1 MAVTY
6 SNNFNNIIDKLME
19 IIKVEVP
26 VPVVKATTKDPMLKA
41 NQSIRIIPN
50 GSTLVTYASHMEQRE
65 YSMTIQY
72 IFLDKREDRNFL
84 DHVMANTSQLEA
96 LIHDNITMTLSD
108 TNSTRAF
115 DLRMDEMEL
124 DADVDEEG
132 YFVVEY
138 SFSCQHIGNQA

>member
-26 VPVVKATTKDPMLKA
+26 VPVVKATTKDPMLRA

-65 YSMTIQY
+65 Y
-72 IFLDKREDRNFL
+72 N
-84 DHVMANTSQLEA
+84 
-96 LIHDNITMTLSD
+96 MTLSD
-108 TNSTRAF
+108 SNSTRAF

-124 DADVDEEG
+124 DVDVDEEG